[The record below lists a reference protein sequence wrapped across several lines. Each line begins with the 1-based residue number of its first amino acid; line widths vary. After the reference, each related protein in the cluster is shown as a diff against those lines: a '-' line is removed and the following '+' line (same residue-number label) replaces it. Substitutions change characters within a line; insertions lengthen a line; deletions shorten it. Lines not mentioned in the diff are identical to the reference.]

1 VLAAQTADQ
10 PAAGVKSRSTGGG
23 YSGTTVIMSAVL
35 SAVIVCLL
43 AAVVALAVR
52 QVRRREHSKK
62 LRRSV
67 NISQVSAPGFETVR
81 SRCSAGQEASSPAEG
96 TAQPSQ

>member
-10 PAAGVKSRSTGGG
+10 PAVPVQSSSGEG
-23 YSGTTVIMSAVL
+23 YSGTTVILSAVL
-35 SAVIVCLL
+35 SAVIVCLV

-52 QVRRREHSKK
+52 QVRRRQHSNK

-81 SRCSAGQEASSPAEG
+81 SRCSAGDQQDNSDG